1 MKMNRVQFQA
11 GLSMPEFFERYGTE
25 AKCRQALAVARWPQ
39 GFVCPACGGAA
50 RTSFERAGLVYWQ
63 CGSCQRQTSLIS
75 GTLFE
80 ASKLP
85 LARWFLAMQ
94 LLSQS
99 KNNVSALELRRQLGV
114 SYRSAWLMKHKLL
127 EAMRLAENHRRLDG
141 RVEIDDAYL
150 GGECSGGGPG
160 RGSSNKVP
168 FVAAVQTTSAGHPVY
183 ACLSAQPPTSQA
195 VAGFAASHLS
205 AASTVV
211 VSDGLR
217 CFMAVR
223 QAGIEHQ
230 RIVLRPHLHGEVACV
245 KLPQF
250 RAVNTLLGNLK
261 TAISG
266 TYHAFNFAKY
276 AHRYLA
282 EFQFR
287 FNRRFDMKTILHSLL
302 ISLIA
307 APPSPERWL
316 RVAEVHR

>member
-1 MKMNRVQFQA
+1 MNRVQFQA

-25 AKCRQALAVARWPQ
+25 DKCRRALQAARWPH
-39 GFVCPACGGAA
+39 GFICPHCGGAA
-50 RTSFERAGLVYWQ
+50 RTEYTRGGLRYWQ

-75 GTLFE
+75 GTIFE

-85 LARWFLAMQ
+85 LSRWFLALQ

-99 KNNVSALELRRQLGV
+99 KNNVSALELMRQLGV
-114 SYRSAWLMKHKLL
+114 SYRSAWLIKHKVL
-127 EAMRLAENHRRLDG
+127 EAMRLAEQDRRLDG

-150 GGECSGGGPG
+150 GGEFSGGKSG
-160 RGSSNKVP
+160 RGSNNKVP
-168 FVAAVQTTSAGHPVY
+168 FVAAVQTTEAGHPVY
-183 ACLSAQPPTSQA
+183 ACLSAQSPTSQA
-195 VAGFAASHLS
+195 VAGFAASHLQPS
-205 AASTVV
+205 AVV

-217 CFMAVR
+217 CFMAVT

-230 RIVLRPHLHGEVACV
+230 RIVLRPHVYGEAACV

-250 RAVNTLLGNLK
+250 KAVNTLLGNLK
-261 TAISG
+261 TAIAG
-266 TYHAFNFAKY
+266 TYHAFDFAKY

-287 FNRRFDMKTILHSLL
+287 FNRRFDMKAILHNLLTSLL
-302 ISLIA
+302 L

-316 RVAEVHR
+316 RTAEVSR